1 MGLVVVH
8 TPRNPYDAYV
18 RSLDRAYLTR
28 PQT

>member
-1 MGLVVVH
+1 MGLAVARS
-8 TPRNPYDAYV
+8 PRNPYDAYV